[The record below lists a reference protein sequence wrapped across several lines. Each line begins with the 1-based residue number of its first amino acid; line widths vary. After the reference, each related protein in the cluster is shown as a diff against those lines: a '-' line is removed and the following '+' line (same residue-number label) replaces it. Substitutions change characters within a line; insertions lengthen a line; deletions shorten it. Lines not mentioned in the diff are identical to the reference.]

1 MIGWMSEDRNS
12 MLQLLILSILADN
25 LEKRFTL
32 GELIDI
38 LSEDFKQTWIPK
50 RGSIYPA
57 VNQLVNK
64 RYLEKTDGRP
74 MQVWLSHQGQSRLPH
89 LVSELLDNIKTFFD
103 FVDLFQDNLEDNFPD
118 LRAEF
123 LSALI
128 EFFEETTTLFEQAKD
143 DTKTGHSKWK
153 DVKIR

>member
-32 GELIDI
+32 GEIIEI
-38 LSEDFKQTWIPK
+38 LSEEFDKTWIPK

-57 VNQLVNK
+57 VNQLVSK
-64 RYLEKTDGRP
+64 RYLEKTDRRP
-74 MQVWLSHQGQSRLPH
+74 MQVWLSTEGQARLPH
-89 LVSELLDNIKTFFD
+89 LVSELLHNIDTFFD
-103 FVDLFQDNLEDNFPD
+103 FVYLFQENLEDNFPD
-118 LRAEF
+118 LRGNF
-123 LSALI
+123 LVALT
-128 EFFEETTTLFEQAKD
+128 EFFKQTDELFEQAKD
-143 DTKTGHSKWK
+143 DSKTGHSKWK